1 MNGKRV
7 WPARSLLQ
15 LVVAFLMFVTAKGE
29 KAEARRKTMRRAVTA
44 CSILFALAVAVTFQ
58 PAIAIAQSVAR
69 PADSGFSFAVYGD
82 ARSMMYLPYKAEQE
96 AEARKLMV
104 DMFDLVFPEKV
115 SEEVVQKYV
124 KLIYDPA
131 TKELVQMVMPFDTRS
146 EVTTLTLDKGWVTE
160 ASVED
165 VKLLPGVHRTMFRL
179 QGGEWVAREVV
190 RDVKIGRATFILN
203 TGDMVWWGKQ
213 GPEPSDNP
221 YWKLVYEDVLNQLP
235 APDEQLRGAGLPGRV
250 FPAVGNHEVWDDSD
264 VEGLL
269 KAFPYL
275 KQFGVSDKRLIYKF
289 DFNGARFIFLW
300 TGKYDYRSPSEWDAD
315 RPQYEAQM
323 KELQQ
328 WLDEAKAAG
337 IRKVFIAFHAPAFC
351 RSGMG
356 PIPEQQNPHKV
367 IASYARDLEIVV
379 FNGHVHTT
387 ELYEVDGVKYLLLGG
402 GGAEQDPI
410 LPGRT
415 AIKVP
420 ADYPPD
426 LYWKGQPPKEE
437 YNYLLVDVQ
446 PAQKTK
452 FTLNRFRPW
461 SAEPFATVELFK

>member
-1 MNGKRV
+1 MINRRV
-7 WPARSLLQ
+7 LLSSLALLPALRPQ
-15 LVVAFLMFVTAKGE
+15 NV
-29 KAEARRKTMRRAVTA
+29 
-44 CSILFALAVAVTFQ
+44 
-58 PAIAIAQSVAR
+58 IAQQTTR
-69 PADSGFSFAVYGD
+69 GGDSSFSFAVYGD
-82 ARSMMYLPYKAEQE
+82 SRSMMYLPYKSDQRDE
-96 AEARKLMV
+96 AVKLMV
-104 DMFDLVFPEKV
+104 DMFELVLPEKV
-115 SEEVVQKYV
+115 AEEIVRRDVR
-124 KLIYDPA
+124 LTYDPA
-131 TKELVQMVMPFDTRS
+131 TNELIQIVMPFETKS

-165 VKLLPGVHRTMFRL
+165 VKLLPGVRRTMFRL

-190 RDVKIGRATFILN
+190 EDVQSGRAKFILN

-213 GPEPSDNP
+213 GSTPSENP
-221 YWKLVYEDVLNQLP
+221 YWKLVYDDVLNQLP
-235 APDEQLRGAGLPGRV
+235 APDQQMLAAGLPGRI

-264 VEGLL
+264 VQGLL
-269 KAFPYL
+269 QAFPYL

-300 TGKYDYRSPSEWDAD
+300 TGKYDYRSPSSWDAD

-323 KELQQ
+323 KELKT

-337 IRKVFIAFHAPAFC
+337 TRKVFIAFHAPAFC

-356 PIPEQQNPHKV
+356 PIPDPQNPHKV
-367 IASYARDLEIVV
+367 IASYAKDLELVV

-420 ADYPPD
+420 AGYPAD

-446 PAQKTK
+446 PGQKTQ
-452 FTLNRFRPW
+452 FRLNRFRPW
-461 SAEPFATVELFK
+461 SAEPFATVEVFK

>member
-1 MNGKRV
+1 MINRRV
-7 WPARSLLQ
+7 LLSSMALLPTLWPRTAR
-15 LVVAFLMFVTAKGE
+15 
-29 KAEARRKTMRRAVTA
+29 
-44 CSILFALAVAVTFQ
+44 
-58 PAIAIAQSVAR
+58 AQQATQGG
-69 PADSGFSFAVYGD
+69 SGAFSFAVYGD
-82 ARSMMYLPYKAEQE
+82 SRSMMYLPYKSDQREE
-96 AEARKLMV
+96 AIKLMV
-104 DMFDLVFPEKV
+104 DMFELVLPEKV
-115 SEEVVQKYV
+115 AEEVVKKDV
-124 KLIYDPA
+124 KLTYDPA
-131 TKELVQMVMPFDTRS
+131 TNELVQIVMPFESKS

-179 QGGEWVAREVV
+179 HGGEWVAREIVK
-190 RDVKIGRATFILN
+190 DVQRGRAKLILN

-213 GPEPSDNP
+213 GAAPAENP
-221 YWKLVYEDVLNQLP
+221 YWKLVYEDVLKQLP
-235 APDEQLRGAGLPGRV
+235 DPDQQMRAAGLPGRV

-264 VEGLL
+264 VQGLL
-269 KAFPYL
+269 QAFPYL

-289 DFNGARFIFLW
+289 DFGGARFIFLW
-300 TGKYDYRSPSEWDAD
+300 TGKYDYRSPSSWDAD

-323 KELQQ
+323 QELKT

-337 IRKVFIAFHAPAFC
+337 TRKVFISFHAPAFC

-356 PIPEQQNPHKV
+356 PIPEPQNPHKV
-367 IASYARDLEIVV
+367 IASYAKDLEIVV

-387 ELYEVDGVKYLLLGG
+387 ELYEVDGVKYLVLGG

-415 AIKVP
+415 AVKVP
-420 ADYPPD
+420 AEYPPD
-426 LYWKGQPPKEE
+426 LYWRGQPPKEE

-446 PAQKTK
+446 PGQKTK

-461 SAEPFATVELFK
+461 SAEPFASVEVFT